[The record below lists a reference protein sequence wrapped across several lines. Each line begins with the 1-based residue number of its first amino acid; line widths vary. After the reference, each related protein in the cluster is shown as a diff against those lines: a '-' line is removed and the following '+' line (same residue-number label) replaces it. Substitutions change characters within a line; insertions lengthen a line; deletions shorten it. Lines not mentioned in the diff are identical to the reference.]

1 MTMFIILAIC
11 IGMCQIKILQK
22 IINFFPYQGECFAND
37 VGGTGLLSKEVFH
50 KRVLTVE
57 C

>member
-11 IGMCQIKILQK
+11 IRMCQIKILQK

-37 VGGTGLLSKEVFH
+37 VGGTGLPSKEVFH
-50 KRVLTVE
+50 KRVLTVDW
-57 C
+57 

>member
-37 VGGTGLLSKEVFH
+37 LGGTGLLSEEVFY
-50 KRVLTVE
+50 RIVLTVD